1 LLKALICSSL
11 WLVDGQIESGRKPLA
26 WEVVRQAEAKQLSEV
41 GLNINEIIKTHIWR
55 NAV

>member
-1 LLKALICSSL
+1 
-11 WLVDGQIESGRKPLA
+11 VDGQIESGRKPLA

-41 GLNINEIIKTHIWR
+41 GLHINEIIKTHIWR